1 MVATTGIKAL
11 RKLQMGKETTAGT
24 AVTPTTMWRGIG
36 TIQENREVIFPNEDV
51 GVFAGTDRNYAARA
65 DSILQL
71 ENTEATFEQLP
82 YIFEMGMHHDT
93 AATTDG
99 EFDWAFPIASS
110 DTYSSS
116 DLATYTW
123 EGGDN
128 IAAVYFDHGFVRTF
142 NLSGEA
148 GGALMVNAEVFGGE
162 TAPTTDSGNF
172 TSGISIPTV
181 EEILFSRGILYID
194 DTSPGTIGGTQIS
207 NTLLSMNMAVT
218 TGWMPV
224 YTATGSLDWSFVK
237 QTQPEIVVSFTF
249 EHNASAVAEIADW
262 RANSVRL
269 IRVYFANSGAT
280 KTLTID
286 MAGRWDNFEKI
297 GERDGNDIVT
307 GNFRVRYSS
316 ANALFFEVAL
326 VNGLAALP

>member
-1 MVATTGIKAL
+1 MVAITGIKAL

-51 GVFAGTDRNYAARA
+51 GIFAGTDRNYSARA
-65 DSILQL
+65 DSILML
-71 ENTEATFEQLP
+71 ENTEATYEQLP

-162 TAPTTDSGNF
+162 TAATTDSGNF

-181 EEILFSRGILYID
+181 EEILFSRGVIYID
-194 DTSPGTIGGTQIS
+194 AVGGTIGATAKS
-207 NTLLSMNMAVT
+207 NTLISANLAVT
-218 TGWMPV
+218 TGWTPV
-224 YTATGSLDWSFVK
+224 YTASGSLDWSFIK
-237 QTQPEIVVSFTF
+237 QTQPEIVLSVTF
-249 EHNASAVAEIADW
+249 EHNSTAVAEIAIW
-262 RANSVRL
+262 RANTARQIRL
-269 IRVYFANSGAT
+269 YFANSGAT
-280 KTLTID
+280 KTLTLD

-307 GNFRVRYSS
+307 GNFRVRYNTT
-316 ANALFFEVAL
+316 AALFFEVVL